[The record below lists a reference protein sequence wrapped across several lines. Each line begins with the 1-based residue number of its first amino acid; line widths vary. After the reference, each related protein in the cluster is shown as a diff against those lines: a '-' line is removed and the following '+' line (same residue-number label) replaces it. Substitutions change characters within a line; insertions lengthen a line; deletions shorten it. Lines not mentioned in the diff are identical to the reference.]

1 VKDWRD
7 VSLLSVESSIC
18 PRWYRPG
25 LLLIGDAA
33 HVMSP
38 VAGVG
43 INYAIQDAVAA
54 ANILA
59 APLKEGRRRLRDV
72 PVERLAAVQFR
83 RELPTRTIQ
92 AFQAL
97 LQRGVLAPALRTPGK
112 FSVPLPLRL
121 LPHVPFLRALPARIV
136 GFGLWPARVRE

>member
-1 VKDWRD
+1 MLFRSWF
-7 VSLLSVESSIC
+7 
-18 PRWYRPG
+18 RPG

-59 APLKEGRRRLRDV
+59 KPLSEGNLSARHLARVQLRRD
-72 PVERLAAVQFR
+72 
-83 RELPTRTIQ
+83 LPTRVIQ
-92 AFQAL
+92 R
-97 LQRGVLAPALRTPGK
+97 LQTLVQNRLLAPALGSGNPDSAPFTP
-112 FSVPLPLRL
+112 PLALRL
-121 LPHVPFLRALPARIV
+121 LPRIPALRALPARMI
-136 GFGLWPARVRE
+136 GYGLWPSRLR